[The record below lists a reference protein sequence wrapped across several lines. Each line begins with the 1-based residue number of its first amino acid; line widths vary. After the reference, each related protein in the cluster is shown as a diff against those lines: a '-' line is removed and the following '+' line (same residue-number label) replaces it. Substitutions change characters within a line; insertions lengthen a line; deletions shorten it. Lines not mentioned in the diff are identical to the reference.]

1 MLDEIMLELQP
12 LIVNAAV
19 VIITTVATAAGT
31 WVHSWIKKKA
41 DTEEKKKVIET
52 TVKYV
57 NQVYKDLNGDEK
69 LQKAQEAI
77 VEQLNEKGVKI
88 TELELRVMI
97 EAAVNTF
104 KDAVVDGKVDN
115 TPAIE
120 EKSE

>member
-41 DTEEKKKVIET
+41 DTEEKKKVVET

-88 TELELRVMI
+88 TELELRVMD

>member
-12 LIVNAAV
+12 LIVNTAV

-41 DTEEKKKVIET
+41 DTEEKKKVVET

-88 TELELRVMI
+88 TELELRVMV

>member
-31 WVHSWIKKKA
+31 WVHSWIKKKV
-41 DTEEKKKVIET
+41 DTEEKKKVVET

-88 TELELRVMI
+88 TELELRVMV